1 MVSVNEAFNKFLENE
16 VNIDPH
22 KTTTARKSR
31 DWLINRISKFP
42 SEDISFP
49 KGYPE
54 INIFFGSFARRTK
67 IRELDDI
74 DLMIG
79 INGNGAHYIAHNDY
93 VEIKVDDSSN
103 NLNSLCFDGTNTLN
117 SRKVINKYLGR
128 LMNIENYKKAE
139 MKRNK
144 EAATLKLS
152 SYEWN
157 FDIVPCF
164 ITVKN
169 TNDKN
174 YYLIPNGEGNW
185 KFTDPRIDRER
196 TKNINQSN
204 DGNVL
209 NTIRI
214 MKYWNRYAKM
224 PTIPSYLLETLILN
238 YYSGNF
244 NKASSYVDLNIP
256 NILNYISDTIHF
268 SVQDPKNIQGNIN
281 NINSEDRTK
290 ISEKAND
297 AYHKALQARSLE
309 TEEKHEESIRKW
321 ETIFGSGFTVNV

>member
-1 MVSVNEAFNKFLENE
+1 MVSVNAAFNYFLKNE
-16 VNIDPH
+16 VNLDH
-22 KTTTARKSR
+22 DKTTTARKSR

-42 SEDISFP
+42 SEDTSFP
-49 KGYPE
+49 KGYSE

-79 INGNGAHYIAHNDY
+79 LSGEGAHYVAHNDY
-93 VEIKVDDSSN
+93 VEIIVDDNTN
-103 NLNSLCFDGTNTLN
+103 NLSSLCFDDTNALN
-117 SRKVINKYLGR
+117 SRKVINKYIGNLK
-128 LMNIENYKKAE
+128 NIENYKKAE

-144 EAATLKLS
+144 EAANLKLS

-164 ITVKN
+164 ITAKD
-169 TNDKN
+169 TSDKN

-196 TKNINQSN
+196 TKSINQSN

-214 MKYWNRYAKM
+214 MKYWNKHAKM
-224 PTIPSYLLETLILN
+224 PTISSYLLETIILN
-238 YYSGNF
+238 YYSSNF
-244 NKASSYVDLNIP
+244 NKASELVDLNIP
-256 NILNYISDTIHF
+256 NILSYISDSIHF
-268 SVQDPKNIQGNIN
+268 AVQDPKNIQGNIN
-281 NINSEDRTK
+281 ELNSEDRTK
-290 ISEKAND
+290 IGEKANAD
-297 AYHKALQARSLE
+297 YQIALEARSLE
-309 TEEKHEESIRKW
+309 SVNKHEESIRKW
-321 ETIFGSGFTVNV
+321 EKIFGSRFTVNV